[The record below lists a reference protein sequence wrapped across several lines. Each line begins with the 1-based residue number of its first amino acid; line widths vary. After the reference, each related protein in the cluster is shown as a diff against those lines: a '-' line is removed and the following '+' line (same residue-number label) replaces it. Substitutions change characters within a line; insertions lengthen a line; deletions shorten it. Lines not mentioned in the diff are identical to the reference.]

1 MERRGLYQCP
11 AKPGGGAAVLESI
24 MDQTAAPSLVSLGQK
39 RAFAQPSGQ
48 PLPREF
54 LAMLVA
60 LDRAKQGR

>member
-1 MERRGLYQCP
+1 
-11 AKPGGGAAVLESI
+11 
-24 MDQTAAPSLVSLGQK
+24 MDHPNASPVATSLQ
-39 RAFAQPSGQ
+39 RAFAQPMGQ

>member
-1 MERRGLYQCP
+1 MQQM
-11 AKPGGGAAVLESI
+11 VLPVVEA
-24 MDQTAAPSLVSLGQK
+24 TLN
-39 RAFAQPSGQ
+39 RAFAQPMGQ